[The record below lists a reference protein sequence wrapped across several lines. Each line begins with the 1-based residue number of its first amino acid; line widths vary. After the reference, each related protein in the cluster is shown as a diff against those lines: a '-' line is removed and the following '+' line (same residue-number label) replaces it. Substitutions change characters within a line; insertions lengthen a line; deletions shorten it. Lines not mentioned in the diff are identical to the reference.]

1 MTRTMKAVVF
11 KGPRKI
17 AIEDRP
23 IPEIADP
30 TDAVI
35 KVSYTALCGRFQH
48 RPPFFFP
55 SFFLFLSFFS
65 FFRLSF
71 FLFRAREI
79 TDPRNVLR

>member
-23 IPEIADP
+23 IPEIVDP

-35 KVSYTALCGRFQH
+35 KGHEFTG
-48 RPPFFFP
+48 
-55 SFFLFLSFFS
+55 
-65 FFRLSF
+65 
-71 FLFRAREI
+71 EI
-79 TDPRNVLR
+79 TEIGSHVKNFKRGDKVVCPFTVSW